1 MTSPPPWSVRG
12 ISTPRQTALLLVT
25 LRGDDVT
32 SGPSSSSAAVISS
45 GSTSPACRL
54 AAPVDGQPAC
64 RPAVPV
70 DGRPSSVAECLRAAA
85 DVEFTPAA
93 GVDFRRVFCSFR
105 SSVCSIA
112 GGGSVDVA
120 ASSGGGGD
128 GSRSTTS
135 AATSGRAQS
144 Q

>member
-1 MTSPPPWSVRG
+1 VTSLPPWSVRG
-12 ISTPRQTALLLVT
+12 ISTPRQTALLLLT

-54 AAPVDGQPAC
+54 AA
-64 RPAVPV
+64 PV

-112 GGGSVDVA
+112 GGGSVDVV